1 MFDEKYYLKTIYK
14 RNIEKTGFCGFKTA
28 IKSSLFLFVNSRSP
42 PFFQSIK
49 KYSIGGKKDGNAKKK

>member
-1 MFDEKYYLKTIYK
+1 MIYEKYYLKTTYS
-14 RNIEKTGFCGFKTA
+14 RYIEKTGFCGFKKA
-28 IKSSLFLFVNSRSP
+28 IKPSLFLFVNCRSP